1 MKNRAIR
8 PLGAAILCAAASAA
22 YAQSNVTLY
31 GRVVSGV
38 DFQSNVQKTDGSSG
52 SLWRGANNQWGTS
65 MFGLKGAE
73 DLGGGLKALFQ
84 LESGFGATT
93 GRTNGDA
100 LFNRRAYVGLQGSN
114 WGTLTLGKNQ
124 PIADALW
131 ALDPTGQQFIG
142 SATLVRGRN
151 WQGNNHM
158 VMYETPNWG
167 GFSAQALTSLG
178 QQAGAFS
185 NLRKDALL
193 LTYTAPTFEV
203 RAIYD
208 VARDANGK
216 FSDVF
221 NTSKELTLGGT
232 YTIGDLKLFG
242 GYENLSAPDAAAGAP
257 TKANHY
263 WIGANYQL
271 TPALTLIGAGYRV
284 NVNNGGGSANL
295 FMVGANYNLSKRTLL
310 YAAVGTVQNG
320 ANANFS
326 VEATNNN
333 PAPGKNQ
340 LGAYTGIA
348 HSF

>member
-1 MKNRAIR
+1 
-8 PLGAAILCAAASAA
+8 
-22 YAQSNVTLY
+22 
-31 GRVVSGV
+31 
-38 DFQSNVQKTDGSSG
+38 VQKTDGSSG
-52 SLWRGANNQWGTS
+52 SLWRGADNQWGTS